1 MEDQKEMKIP
11 VFTVW
16 KNNAI
21 LKNIFLVNSPPL
33 NQVETHQQ
41 NDEICKTH
49 QQFVETLLVG
59 RHPDCDIRLEHPSIS
74 RFHLRIHSI
83 PSSKQLFLTDLS
95 SVHGTWVSGK
105 RIDPNIRTKVNES
118 DSLRVG
124 GSSRVYKLQWIPL
137 SQAYDVSNPFVPP
150 VDFVEPQEDEAE
162 ENKEERSLGLGNE
175 EVQAVDSVSKGL
187 EFGVVCDDKKLV
199 IEQVAPQTEE
209 NGMAVKNECGER
221 EDSDMEGLMSLLLD
235 ENPELFVVEETP
247 PDPPAHKV
255 NSEID
260 VNEYVLDSVL
270 ESLVPLF
277 LGENWEWVEQE
288 ANYMACPTEEEYPES
303 LKKEDTG
310 SLETLFKSL
319 DTSFLDENPELNVK
333 HENMGSIES
342 VLDSLDTSV
351 LDENSELILKHED
364 TGSLET
370 VLEGSDTL
378 FLNENSELSVLSDL
392 PVPED
397 IVSPMTLN
405 LNSNT
410 AAQCSSEFVSG
421 MIQNDNKFMLQ
432 EEDTHK
438 VIQSAPSMTEDMAA
452 NLDSSTAG
460 ERGSKLATETI
471 QNENEIP
478 LQEADIQ
485 DGMWSFWCRSLV
497 LPTSTL
503 AAEGDLLCNENS
515 DLDIDIPQNEFEP
528 KVLSEK
534 KCLGSV
540 NVYQNSSVKDHNMT
554 KLWSFW
560 SGNMGVESSVCS
572 SLSDAGFLS
581 ESENKSLANGCQS
594 PPLSSIK
601 RTFGSPLLTS
611 DQKSASSIWSR
622 RGKLQSTPQI
632 LTSRSE
638 GKKMKSG
645 QKKVKHE
652 PLSRALFHVED
663 DHEEDELFTP
673 DKENFTPNTHKSM
686 RKLAMLD
693 EVKNS
698 SSAKMIGS
706 PRIYYEDNLSPS
718 SDKENFSPRTSLKQ
732 KKARRASGNQV
743 KTVHPRER
751 KEERMPF
758 QSLLADSPQ
767 KCTSETYLPD
777 AAKRNRSSV
786 TCAKATSK
794 TCLPYKCSGE
804 KIRKWSILVDTTTLL
819 NKESRKALQLLEGL
833 KGTQLVIPRIV
844 LRDLASLKRQ
854 TSFFRRNTEVSL
866 ALGWIEDC
874 MVRTQWWIH
883 VQNSMEEEQPV
894 APTPPASPYSQVSY
908 GTTGSFTF
916 SALESQPLLLS
927 PTVEDHVLDYAIS
940 FKKNKND
947 GQLILLSNDVT
958 LKIKAMAE
966 GIICETAEEFRES
979 LVNPFSERFLWAD
992 SSPRGQTWSCSDDF
1006 VLREKFYP
1014 SSLKM
1019 TPKAM
1024 ENVKGLKLILL
1035 HNSQYY
1041 ERMTA
1046 TH

>member
-16 KNNAI
+16 K
-21 LKNIFLVNSPPL
+21 KQCHSQEHFS
-33 NQVETHQQ
+33 
-41 NDEICKTH
+41 
-49 QQFVETLLVG
+49 VG

-74 RFHLRIHSI
+74 RFHLRVHSI

-105 RIDPNIRTKVNES
+105 RIDPNIRTKV
-118 DSLRVG
+118 
-124 GSSRVYKLQWIPL
+124 YKLQWIPL

-150 VDFVEPQEDEAE
+150 LDFVEPQEDEAE
-162 ENKEERSLGLGNE
+162 ENKDDRSLGLENE
-175 EVQAVDSVSKGL
+175 EVQAVDSVSK
-187 EFGVVCDDKKLV
+187 
-199 IEQVAPQTEE
+199 EQVAPKTEE

-247 PDPPAHKV
+247 PDPPAYKV

-310 SLETLFKSL
+310 SLETVFKSL

-333 HENMGSIES
+333 HENMDLLSLFWT
-342 VLDSLDTSV
+342 VLDTSV

-370 VLEGSDTL
+370 VLEGSDT
-378 FLNENSELSVLSDL
+378 F
-392 PVPED
+392 
-397 IVSPMTLN
+397 
-405 LNSNT
+405 NT

-485 DGMWSFWCRSLV
+485 DGIWSFWCRSLV

-632 LTSRSE
+632 LTSRRRPRR
-638 GKKMKSG
+638 GMNYYPR
-645 QKKVKHE
+645 Q
-652 PLSRALFHVED
+652 R
-663 DHEEDELFTP
+663 
-673 DKENFTPNTHKSM
+673 NFTPNTHKSM

-732 KKARRASGNQV
+732 KKSPGVLQGT
-743 KTVHPRER
+743 KLKQFIER
-751 KEERMPF
+751 KERG
-758 QSLLADSPQ
+758 
-767 KCTSETYLPD
+767 KD
-777 AAKRNRSSV
+777 AFPIASCRF
-786 TCAKATSK
+786 TSK

-947 GQLILLSNDVT
+947 DSSSFSVMMSPE
-958 LKIKAMAE
+958 IKAMAE